1 MIDID
6 KPKVLSSTELRFH
19 RNTADERLAAITER
33 LDKKRVLNIHV
44 YRIIITTGFRY
55 TFQKIPNS

>member
-6 KPKVLSSTELRFH
+6 KTKALSSTELRFH
-19 RNTADERLAAITER
+19 RDIADERLAAITER
-33 LDKKRVLNIHV
+33 LDKKALNIRV

-55 TFQKIPNS
+55 IFQKIPNS